1 MTIYLILDFLVHF
14 SIELCFIFLLHHYY
28 LFQICVTIDILLS
41 SFLYFS
47 TFSLY
52 IIEVFNFSILIYSL
66 YIGEIILS
74 SLWIYLMIKN
84 YIRYLF
90 FFHFYKNKK
99 PIEEEINKNEVIDFE
114 I

>member
-1 MTIYLILDFLVHF
+1 MTFYLILDFLVHF
-14 SIELCFIFLLHHYY
+14 SFELCFIFLLHHYY
-28 LFQICVTIDILLS
+28 LFQICLMIDILLS

-52 IIEVFNFSILIYSL
+52 IIEVFNLSIFIYSL

-90 FFHFYKNKK
+90 FFHFYKNKET
-99 PIEEEINKNEVIDFE
+99 IREETIKNEVIDLE

>member
-1 MTIYLILDFLVHF
+1 MTFYLILDFLVHF
-14 SIELCFIFLLHHYY
+14 SIELCLIFLLHHYY

-47 TFSLY
+47 IFSLY

-66 YIGEIILS
+66 CIGEIILS
-74 SLWIYLMIKN
+74 SLWVYLIIKN

-99 PIEEEINKNEVIDFE
+99 PIEEETIKNETIDFE